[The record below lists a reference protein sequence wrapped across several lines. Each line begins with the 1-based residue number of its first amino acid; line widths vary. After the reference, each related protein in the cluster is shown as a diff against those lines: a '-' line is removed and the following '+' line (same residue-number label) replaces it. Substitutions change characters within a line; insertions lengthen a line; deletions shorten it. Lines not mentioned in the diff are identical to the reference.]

1 MGIIKRV
8 QIQIKTTIITK
19 IRIKITKKNIKVG
32 TTEIIQ
38 NVQTA
43 KMTFHPDG
51 YCENCGYGKS
61 ANEDGANH
69 SSECANCGSATIN
82 DDGTCPYCGY
92 QN

>member
-32 TTEIIQ
+32 TTGIIQ

-43 KMTFHPDG
+43 K
-51 YCENCGYGKS
+51 K
-61 ANEDGANH
+61 
-69 SSECANCGSATIN
+69 
-82 DDGTCPYCGY
+82 
-92 QN
+92 